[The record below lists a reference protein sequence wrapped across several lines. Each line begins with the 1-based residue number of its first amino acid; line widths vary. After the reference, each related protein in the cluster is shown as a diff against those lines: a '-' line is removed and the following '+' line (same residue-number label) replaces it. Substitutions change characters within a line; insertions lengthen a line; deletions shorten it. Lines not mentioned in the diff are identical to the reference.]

1 MHVSFSHCRGE
12 VVAVS
17 AIRKFI
23 QGELKGW
30 HWAEVSW
37 LAFSVLLCVICS
49 IVAGDSTIALIAAIA
64 GTMYTMLAGKG
75 KLSCYAFGVVNV
87 LTYALISYGSRLY
100 GEVMLNLFWY
110 FPMMFVGAFLW
121 SKHLSNNQI
130 IQKERLGAG
139 ARFVAAS
146 LLFCGMVGFARFVLI
161 PMGDPQPMV
170 DSFTTVAQVVAMALT
185 VRRCIEQWILWCI
198 VNAVSIFMW
207 ARAAMVNGPDVMIV
221 MWSLWFVNSIIFLI
235 QWTKSTKTQIN

>member
-1 MHVSFSHCRGE
+1 M
-12 VVAVS
+12 S

-30 HWAEVSW
+30 HWAEVAW

-130 IQKERLGAG
+130 IQKERLDAR
-139 ARFVAAS
+139 ARFVAIS
-146 LLFCGMVGFARFVLI
+146 MLFCGMVILARFVLI

-207 ARAAMVNGPDVMIV
+207 TRAAMVNGPDVMIV
-221 MWSLWFVNSIIFLI
+221 MWSLWFINSIVFLV
-235 QWTKSTKTQIN
+235 QWAKATKPQTN